1 MTEWVNLLVN
11 NGIAVFIVA
20 YFCYMNYK
28 YNQTI
33 LTSLE
38 VIRQSLEEIK
48 KEDK

>member
-1 MTEWVNLLVN
+1 MTEWFNLLVN

-33 LTSLE
+33 LSSLE
-38 VIRQSLEEIK
+38 IIK
-48 KEDK
+48 EAISDLRKENE